1 MSNNQETYV
10 ISLKDVNF
18 MAGMKAAQDA
28 AETTKQKVNGVSGAM
43 DTLKGVVAGF
53 SIAYVGNE
61 IVDTLAKFEKFEAV
75 LTNTLGSNSAAKKAL
90 SDITD
95 FAAKTPFE
103 VDELTDS
110 FVRLANQGFTP
121 TMSEMTKLGDVA
133 SSKGKDMT
141 QLAEALIDAQV
152 GEFERLKEFG
162 VRAKKS
168 GDQVSFTFKGQ
179 TKTVKMT
186 DDAIKDYILSLGD
199 LQGVSGSMAS
209 ISATTGGQIS
219 NLSDTFT
226 QMYLVI
232 GEKLKPQ
239 ISAVISGL
247 SSLVGGIVDFV
258 NWVTG
263 GSTGAAIFATV
274 VGTLAAGFL
283 TYQAILTGVNL
294 WTTIVT
300 AAQWLWNAALT
311 ANPIGIVVVAIG
323 ALIGGLV
330 VAYQKFDGFRA
341 IVDGTWAV
349 LKQVGSNIMGMFSKI
364 PEMIIKAFTQ
374 IPEAIKSIFSGV
386 GELFNAIFGDGK
398 LEDIPKILKGIGG
411 GILKA
416 NPITGFASN
425 VFDES
430 TKGTGDAFNT
440 AYDKSLADSK
450 KAKSKKE
457 KEDFVNSKGAATGA
471 GAGAGAGKSDI
482 SGGISEVRASAPK
495 TFNINIESLIKEQN
509 FTTQNI
515 TESASKIKEAVVNA
529 MLTAVNDS
537 QIIAE

>member
-239 ISAVISGL
+239 ISAVISGI

-258 NWVTG
+258 NWVTS
-263 GSTGAAIFATV
+263 GSNGAAVFATV

-425 VFDES
+425 VFDEA

-457 KEDFVNSKGAATGA
+457 KEDFVNSKGTKGAA
-471 GAGAGAGKSDI
+471 AGAGAGKSDI

>member
-28 AETTKQKVNGVSGAM
+28 ADTTKQKVNGVSGAM

-239 ISAVISGL
+239 ISAVISGI

-258 NWVTG
+258 NWVTS
-263 GSTGAAIFATV
+263 GSTGAAVFATV

-398 LEDIPKILKGIGG
+398 LEDVPKILKGIGG

-416 NPITGFASN
+416 NPITGFATN
-425 VFDES
+425 VIDEA

-457 KEDFVNSKGAATGA
+457 KEDFVNSKGTKGAA
-471 GAGAGAGKSDI
+471 AGAGAGKSDI